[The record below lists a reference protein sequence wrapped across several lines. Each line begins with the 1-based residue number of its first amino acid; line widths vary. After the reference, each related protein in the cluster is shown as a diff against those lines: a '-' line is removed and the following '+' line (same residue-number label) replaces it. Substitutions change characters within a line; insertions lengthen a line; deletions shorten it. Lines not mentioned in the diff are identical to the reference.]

1 MRQAA
6 EPSTRRSADLFA
18 PDWWHEAA
26 PGQVDRPLWVVV
38 VEAAT
43 EAVAPAPVPDD
54 WRRALALPLLP
65 LVATTRCAVTDA
77 LREQDVDTD
86 AVGVAFADWLANH
99 LTRLA
104 ARAMVEALRDQRDRL
119 VGGTGT
125 ERFADF
131 VRGLCTPS
139 GLAAFFGTY
148 PGLARLL
155 AQTSGAVEDATVEM
169 LTRFTRDRADIVRDL
184 LGGTDPG
191 PVTGL
196 RPRLGDPHGGGRAVA
211 RLDFA
216 DGRAVIYRPRGVRA
230 QVVLGQFTDLLNDH
244 VPDLGLRALATVAR
258 ADCGWVEHVSATPL
272 ADLDAA
278 DLFYRRQGAQ
288 LALLHLLHA
297 TDMHHQNVIACGD
310 QPVLVDVETLLH
322 PSLAQPDTGCP
333 AAATLADSVQRTA
346 LLPTVAVGADGA
358 IDISGIGAGRGG
370 FWPGTVVDWADPG
383 TDAMRPVRVRAEFTG
398 GDNRPR
404 LAGRDLDPVEHEPAL
419 VAGFRLA
426 YDAVL
431 RHRADYVRLL
441 TACADLPVRVVPRPT
456 QAYAALLAESTDPAA
471 LRRSRDWA
479 FTAPGL
485 NPAERAELIA
495 GDVPLF
501 TCRAGGGELEAGDG
515 TVISGVVARTGL
527 DSALDK
533 VAAMSETD
541 RRDQAWIISATL
553 ATRRGDAD
561 GHRQAPS
568 SGALSGTAADPERL
582 LAAACGLGDQLI
594 ASSQA
599 GRGRVNWLGLELVDD
614 RQWLVLPMGASL
626 GSGYLGVALFLAQLA
641 ETSGI
646 SRYREVAAEAI
657 TGVPRLFDTLA
668 DAPGLVTAIG
678 GGAQQGLGGI
688 AYALARLARLLED
701 NDVRDWAAHAVGLTA
716 HAATPGDPHGWDA
729 GTAGCLAAMLAV
741 HTELGLPEAARVGA
755 TRAATLQRYLAV
767 VDEPQGVGFADGAA
781 GMALALTRFANW
793 VPPGETADA
802 AAEAARQV
810 LTTAVAAA
818 PGALG
823 WCHGAAGIAVGVA
836 AAGAGCDVL
845 GALTDTARPVPRDL
859 GLCHGESGVVE
870 ALLVLT
876 SAGLCPRPVL
886 RARTALLLDA
896 LERHGPVCAT
906 PGGITTPG
914 LLRGVAGVGY
924 GLLRSAF
931 ADRVP
936 SALSLEPA
944 AAGKR

>member
-18 PDWWHEAA
+18 PDWWRPAA
-26 PGQVDRPLWVVV
+26 PEQAQRPLWVVV
-38 VEAAT
+38 VEAAAR
-43 EAVAPAPVPDD
+43 AVSPAAVPDD
-54 WRRALALPLLP
+54 WRRAFALPLFP
-65 LVATTRCAVTDA
+65 LVEAARRGVAIKCG
-77 LREQDVDTD
+77 RDVDVES
-86 AVGVAFADWLANH
+86 VGTGFADWLANH
-99 LTRLA
+99 LVRLA
-104 ARAMVEALRDQRDRL
+104 SRAMVEAMHDRRERL
-119 VGGTGT
+119 AGGTGG

-131 VRGLCTPS
+131 VRDLCTPQ
-139 GLAAFFGTY
+139 GFAALFSTY
-148 PGLARLL
+148 PGLGHLL
-155 AQTSGAVEDATVEM
+155 VRTTGAVEAAAVEV
-169 LTRFTRDRADIVRDL
+169 LTRFAGDRQDIVRDL

-191 PVTGL
+191 PVTRL
-196 RPRLGDPHGGGRAVA
+196 RPRLGDPHLGGRAVA
-211 RLDFA
+211 RLEFA
-216 DGRAVIYRPRGVRA
+216 DGRAVIYRPRGVMA
-230 QVVLGQFTDLLNDH
+230 LAALGRFTDLLNDH
-244 VPDLGLRALATVAR
+244 VPELGLRSLATVGR
-258 ADCGWVEHVSATPL
+258 ADYGWVEHVSAAPL
-272 ADLDAA
+272 PDLAAA
-278 DLFYRRQGAQ
+278 DRFYRRQGAQ

-297 TDMHHQNVIACGD
+297 TDMHHQNVIACAD

-322 PSLAQPDTGCP
+322 PTLALPDTGCP
-333 AAATLADSVQRTA
+333 AAVTLADSVQRTA
-346 LLPTVAVGADGA
+346 LLPTMTVGADGA

-383 TDAMRPVRVRAEFTG
+383 TDAMRPVRRREEFTG

-404 LAGRDLDPVEHEPAL
+404 LGADALDPLAHEPAL
-419 VAGFRLA
+419 IAGFRLA

-441 TACADLPVRVVPRPT
+441 TECADLPVRVVPRPT
-456 QAYAALLAESTDPAA
+456 QAYVALLAEATAPDA

-485 NPAERAELIA
+485 NPAEKAELIA

-501 TCRAGGGELEAGDG
+501 TCRAGGTALEAGDG
-515 TVISGVVARTGL
+515 TVIDGVVARSGL

-533 VAAMSETD
+533 VAAMNETD

-553 ATRRGDAD
+553 ATRGGGAAH
-561 GHRQAPS
+561 GQAPA
-568 SGALSGTAADPERL
+568 GGPLSGTAADPERL
-582 LAAACGLGDQLI
+582 LVAACGLGDQLI
-594 ASSQA
+594 ASSHTGQ
-599 GRGRVNWLGLELVDD
+599 GRVNWLGLELVDD

-626 GSGYLGVALFLAQLA
+626 GSGYLGVALFLAQLGH
-641 ETSGI
+641 TSGI

-688 AYALARLARLLED
+688 AYALARLARLLDD

-716 HAATPGDPHGWDA
+716 HAATPGDPHGWDT

-781 GMALALTRFANW
+781 GMALALTRYANW

-802 AAEAARQV
+802 AAEAARHV
-810 LTTAVAAA
+810 LTTAAA
-818 PGALG
+818 PASGDPG
-823 WCHGAAGIAVGVA
+823 WCAGAAGIAVGVA

-845 GALTDTARPVPRDL
+845 GTLRDTARPVPHDL

-906 PGGITTPG
+906 PGGVTTPG

-936 SALSLEPA
+936 SVLSLEPA
-944 AAGKR
+944 AAGSAN